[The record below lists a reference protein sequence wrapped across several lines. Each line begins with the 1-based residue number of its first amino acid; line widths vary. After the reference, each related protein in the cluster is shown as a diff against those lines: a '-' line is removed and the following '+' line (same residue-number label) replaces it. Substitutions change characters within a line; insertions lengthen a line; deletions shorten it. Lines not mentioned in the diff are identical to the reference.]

1 MVIISSQNSDTS
13 TGEVIDW
20 LRSMGTAAYRIN
32 GEIFEAALGEFEL
45 TISPETSPTLTIE
58 AEGKRVDLADI
69 TAFWFRRSAI
79 DTTAASRLE
88 SHPAS
93 PDLKQQMLGH
103 LGMESSILQTAFFSW
118 LSDKKVLGNHRE
130 KGMNKLAVLQMA
142 QAAGL
147 EIPATIVTN
156 SKEKLKA
163 FAQQYPEMITKC
175 LSEVRSFRIDGKMM
189 GMYTSTIDA
198 TDIEDLPDFF
208 SPSLFQQ
215 NIKKEF
221 ELRVF
226 YLAGE
231 VYSMAIFSQ
240 LDPVTAVDFRQY
252 NHEKNNRV
260 VPYALPADI
269 TDKVRQLMSALSL
282 NTGSV
287 DIIKSTDRKY
297 IFLEV
302 NPVGQFGM
310 VSKPCNYFLEKKIA
324 QYLMNDSA

>member
-1 MVIISSQNSDTS
+1 MVIISSQNSDIS
-13 TGEVIDW
+13 TGEVMDW
-20 LRSMGTAAYRIN
+20 LRSMGTPVYRIN
-32 GEIFEAALGEFEL
+32 GEVFEAALGEFEMNIRPEMPASL
-45 TISPETSPTLTIE
+45 TLEV
-58 AEGKRVDLADI
+58 EGKPVALEDI

-79 DTTAASRLE
+79 DNTAASRLE
-88 SHPAS
+88 SYSAS
-93 PDLKQQMLGH
+93 PDLKKQMLGH
-103 LGMESSILQTAFFSW
+103 LGMESSALQTAFFSW
-118 LSDKKVLGNHRE
+118 LSDKKTLGNYRE

-142 QAAGL
+142 RATGL
-147 EIPATIVTN
+147 EVPATLVTN
-156 SKEKLKA
+156 SKEKLRT
-163 FAQQYPEMITKC
+163 FARQYPEMITKC
-175 LSEVRSFRIDGKMM
+175 LSEVRSFQLEGKMM
-189 GMYTSTIDA
+189 GMYTSTL
-198 TDIEDLPDFF
+198 DIAEVEDLPDFF
-208 SPSLFQQ
+208 APSLFQQ
-215 NIKKEF
+215 NIQKEF

-231 VYSMAIFSQ
+231 VFSMAIFSQ

-260 VPYALPADI
+260 VPYALPDDI
-269 TDKVRQLMSALSL
+269 TDKIRKLMSALSL

-324 QYLMNDSA
+324 QFLMSNTA

>member
-1 MVIISSQNSDTS
+1 MVIISSQNSDIS
-13 TGEVIDW
+13 TGEVMDW
-20 LRSMGTAAYRIN
+20 LKSMGTTAYRIN

-45 TISPETSPTLTIE
+45 TIDPESSPSLTLE
-58 AEGKRVDLADI
+58 VDGKKVGLDDI

-79 DTTAASRLE
+79 DLTAASRLE
-88 SHPAS
+88 SHTAS
-93 PDLKQQMLGH
+93 PDLKQEMLGH
-103 LGMESSILQTAFFSW
+103 LSMESSVLQTAFFSW
-118 LSDKKVLGNHRE
+118 LSTKKVLGNHRE
-130 KGMNKLAVLQMA
+130 KGMNKLVVLQMA
-142 QAAGL
+142 RAAGL
-147 EIPATIVTN
+147 EIPATLVTN
-156 SKEKLKA
+156 AKEKLRV
-163 FAQQYPEMITKC
+163 FARQYPEMITKC
-175 LSEVRSFRIDGKMM
+175 LSEVRSFRIEGKMM
-189 GMYTSTIDA
+189 GMYTSTINE
-198 TDIEDLPDFF
+198 EDVESLPDLFA
-208 SPSLFQQ
+208 PSLFQE
-215 NIKKEF
+215 NIKKEL

-231 VYSMAIFSQ
+231 VFPMAIFSQ

-269 TDKVRQLMSALSL
+269 TDKIRKLMSALSL

-324 QYLMNDSA
+324 QFLTTNTP